1 MQTKRRRSFEA
12 GHRPKFLVVVDESE
26 ECGRA
31 VHFAA
36 RRAARLGAGV
46 VMLTIVEP
54 GEFPHWLGVGDVMK
68 DEAEDAASELQEKFA
83 AHARE
88 VAGLEPEK
96 VIRTGVKSEEILKL
110 ITEDEDISYL
120 VLAAGTGSEG
130 PGPLVT
136 SLASKT
142 ASSFPIPVVLV
153 PGGLLDE
160 EIDALT

>member
-1 MQTKRRRSFEA
+1 
-12 GHRPKFLVVVDESE
+12 
-26 ECGRA
+26 
-31 VHFAA
+31 
-36 RRAARLGAGV
+36 
-46 VMLTIVEP
+46 
-54 GEFPHWLGVGDVMK
+54 MK